1 MKIEKEKFC
10 LENNTVA
17 NIRSKELHEH
27 DVISII
33 PVQPHKQIY
42 KVADNISQIEALRLC
57 GYTAEEKK
65 YFKIVNIK
73 YKKFPCWQFWKRKK
87 YVEKYYLEVL

>member
-1 MKIEKEKFC
+1 MKKEKEEFFS
-10 LENNTVA
+10 ENN
-17 NIRSKELHEH
+17 KEELRAYELNKN

-33 PVQPHKQIY
+33 PKQPHKRVY

-65 YFKIVNIK
+65 DFKIVKID
-73 YKKFPCWQFWKRKK
+73 YKKFPWWQFWKRKK
-87 YVEKYYLEVL
+87 YVEKYYLEVM